1 MKFGVKQLIVA
12 LLTTLAPM
20 VANASNVV
28 TENGALRVEGST
40 LVNSHGKPVQLK
52 GVSLGWH
59 CMWPK
64 YYNHSVVDYLANE
77 WHADIVRAAI
87 GLDHLEISYEKQP
100 ELSLALLDSVAQ
112 GAIDNDVYLLVD
124 FHSHANN
131 LALAKEFFTHAA
143 KKYGKLPNTIFEIW
157 NEPTEVQWSEIKDY
171 ANELIPVIRKYAPN
185 SIIIVPTPRW
195 DQNVDDAADDPLVGY
210 TNIMYSLH
218 YYAATHTEYLREKAR
233 YALSKGLPLFVSE
246 SAGMVHTGDGVL
258 DMDSWEEWLRLADEN
273 NLSWIA
279 WSVSDKH
286 ETCSMLRENTPG
298 DAKTW
303 TDANIKPWG
312 LLVKYYLNNKLT
324 PTAKEGE

>member
-1 MKFGVKQLIVA
+1 MKTSIKKFVVA
-12 LLTTLAPM
+12 LLVAAAPLLSFAGNK
-20 VANASNVV
+20 VS
-28 TENGALRVEGST
+28 ENGTLQVFGQT
-40 LVNSHGKPVQLK
+40 LVNAAGKPVQLR

-64 YYNHSVVDYLANE
+64 YYNHTVVDHLAND

-87 GLDHLEISYEKQP
+87 GLDHLDISYEKQP

-112 GAIDNDVYLLVD
+112 AAIADDVYLLID

-131 LALAKEFFTHAA
+131 LKLAKEFFAYTAQ
-143 KKYGKLPNTIFEIW
+143 KYGKYPNTLFEIW

-171 ANELIPVIRKYAPN
+171 ANEIIPVIRKYAPN

-195 DQNVDDAADDPLVGY
+195 DQNVDDAANDPLTGY

-218 YYAATHTEYLREKAR
+218 YYAATHTDYLRDKAN
-233 YALSKGLPLFVSE
+233 YALSKGLPLFISE
-246 SAGMVHTGDGVL
+246 SAAMLHTGDGVL
-258 DMDSWEEWLRLADEN
+258 DMDSWEEWLKIADEH

-286 ETCSMLRENTPG
+286 ETCSMLREGTAA
-298 DAKTW
+298 DATTW
-303 TDANIKPWG
+303 TDSDIKPWG
-312 LLVKYYLNNKLT
+312 LLVKYYLNRK
-324 PTAKEGE
+324 